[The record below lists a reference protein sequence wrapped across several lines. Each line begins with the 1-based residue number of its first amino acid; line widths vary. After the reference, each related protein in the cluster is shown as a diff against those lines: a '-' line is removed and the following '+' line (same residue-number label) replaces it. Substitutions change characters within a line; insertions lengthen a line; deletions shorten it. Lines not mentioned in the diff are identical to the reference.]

1 MKGLEMALIGYARV
15 STQEQDIEAQVE
27 ALERH
32 GCEKIFFGKQSGNS
46 LDNVKK
52 LDDLLDYIREGDVV
66 CVTKLDRLGRSLK
79 GIMTSIDGI
88 HSKGAALTTL
98 DGVINSADDSPFGKA
113 VLHVIAVFAEL
124 NKSLIIKNTTE
135 GRERAIAQGK
145 HMGRP
150 KTISDSD
157 REKIRK
163 LVQSK
168 QKSQNQLS
176 KAYGVSRTTIKRI
189 VEGS

>member
-1 MKGLEMALIGYARV
+1 V
-15 STQEQDIEAQVE
+15 D
-27 ALERH
+27 ALEGY
-32 GCEKIFFGKQSGNS
+32 GCQKIFYGKQGGNS
-46 LDNVKK
+46 LDNVKR
-52 LDDLLDYIREGDVV
+52 LGTMLDYIREGDVV
-66 CVTKLDRLGRSLK
+66 CITKLDRLGRSLK
-79 GIMTSIDGI
+79 GIMTAIDDI

-113 VLHVIAVFAEL
+113 VLHVIAAFAEL

-150 KTISDSD
+150 KTIPESD

-163 LVQSK
+163 LVKSK

-176 KAYGVSRTTIKRI
+176 KEYGVSRTTIKRI

>member
-1 MKGLEMALIGYARV
+1 MALIGYARV
-15 STQEQDIEAQVE
+15 STHEQDLEGQVD
-27 ALERH
+27 ALEDY
-32 GCEKIFFGKQSGNS
+32 GCQKVFTGKQGGNS

-52 LDDLLDYIREGDVV
+52 LDDMLDYIREGDVV

-79 GIMTSIDGI
+79 GIMTAIDEI
-88 HSKGAALTTL
+88 HAKGAALTTL
-98 DGVINSADDSPFGKA
+98 DGVVNSADDSPFGKA

-124 NKSLIIKNTTE
+124 NKSLIIKNTSE

-157 REKIRK
+157 REKIRNLIK
-163 LVQSK
+163 SK
-168 QKSQNQLS
+168 QKSKNQLS
-176 KAYGVSRTTIKRI
+176 KDYGVSRTTIKRI
-189 VEGS
+189 VEGG

>member
-1 MKGLEMALIGYARV
+1 MTA
-15 STQEQDIEAQVE
+15 IEHV
-27 ALERH
+27 
-32 GCEKIFFGKQSGNS
+32 
-46 LDNVKK
+46 
-52 LDDLLDYIREGDVV
+52 
-66 CVTKLDRLGRSLK
+66 
-79 GIMTSIDGI
+79 
-88 HSKGAALTTL
+88 HSKGAAITTL
-98 DGVINSADDSPFGKA
+98 DGVVNSADDSPFGKA

-150 KTISDSD
+150 KTISDTD

-176 KAYGVSRTTIKRI
+176 KEFGVSRTTIKRI
-189 VEGS
+189 VEGG

>member
-1 MKGLEMALIGYARV
+1 MALIGYARV
-15 STQEQDIEAQVE
+15 STQEQNLEAQID
-27 ALERH
+27 ALERY
-32 GCEKIFFGKQSGNS
+32 GCQKIFSGKQSGS
-46 LDNVKK
+46 SFDNAKK
-52 LDDLLDYIREGDVV
+52 LDELLDYIREGDVV

-79 GIMTSIDGI
+79 GIMTAIDGI
-88 HSKGAALTTL
+88 HSKSAALTTL

-150 KTISDSD
+150 KTIPDTD
-157 REKIRK
+157 RVKIRQ
-163 LVQSK
+163 LIQSK
-168 QKSQNQLS
+168 KKSKNQLS
-176 KAYGVSRTTIKRI
+176 KEYGVSRTTIKRI
-189 VEGS
+189 VEESDDV

>member
-1 MKGLEMALIGYARV
+1 
-15 STQEQDIEAQVE
+15 
-27 ALERH
+27 
-32 GCEKIFFGKQSGNS
+32 
-46 LDNVKK
+46 
-52 LDDLLDYIREGDVV
+52 
-66 CVTKLDRLGRSLK
+66 
-79 GIMTSIDGI
+79 MTAIDGI

-113 VLHVIAVFAEL
+113 VLHVFAEL

-150 KTISDSD
+150 ETISDSD
-157 REKIRK
+157 REKIRR

-168 QKSQNQLS
+168 QKSQYQFS
-176 KAYGVSRTTIKRI
+176 KEYSVRRTTIRRI

>member
-1 MKGLEMALIGYARV
+1 MALIGYARV
-15 STQEQDIEAQVE
+15 STQEQYLESQVD
-27 ALERH
+27 ALKDH
-32 GCEKIFFGKQSGNS
+32 GCQKIFSGKQSGNS

-52 LDDLLDYIREGDVV
+52 LEDLLDYIREGDVV

-79 GIMTSIDGI
+79 GIMTAIDNI

-124 NKSLIIKNTTE
+124 NKSLIIKNTAE
-135 GRERAIAQGK
+135 GRERAIAQGR

-163 LVQSK
+163 LVQTK

-176 KAYGVSRTTIKRI
+176 KDYGVSRTTIKRI
-189 VEGS
+189 VEGG

>member
-1 MKGLEMALIGYARV
+1 MALIGYARV
-15 STQEQDIEAQVE
+15 STQEQDLQAQVD
-27 ALERH
+27 ALERY
-32 GCEKIFFGKQSGNS
+32 GCKKIFAGKQSGNS
-46 LDNVKK
+46 SDNVKK

-79 GIMTSIDGI
+79 GIMTAIDGI
-88 HSKGAALTTL
+88 HAKGAALTTL

-150 KTISDSD
+150 KTIPDSD

-163 LVQSK
+163 LVLSK
-168 QKSQNQLS
+168 QKSKNQLS
-176 KAYGVSRTTIKRI
+176 KEYGVSRTTIRRI
-189 VEGS
+189 VEGG

>member
-1 MKGLEMALIGYARV
+1 MALVGYARV
-15 STQEQDIEAQVE
+15 STQEQDLAPQVD
-27 ALERH
+27 ALEGY
-32 GCEKIFFGKQSGNS
+32 GCQKIFFGKQGGNS

-52 LDDLLDYIREGDVV
+52 LDSVLYFIREGDTV

-79 GIMTSIDGI
+79 GIMTAIDDI
-88 HSKGAALTTL
+88 HSKGTALTTL
-98 DGVINSADDSPFGKA
+98 DGVINSTDDSPFGKA
-113 VLHVIAVFAEL
+113 VLHVIAAFAEL

-135 GRERAIAQGK
+135 GPEWAIALGK

-150 KTISDSD
+150 KTIADTD

-176 KAYGVSRTTIKRI
+176 KEYGVSRTTIRRI
-189 VEGS
+189 VEGG

>member
-1 MKGLEMALIGYARV
+1 MAIIGFARV
-15 STQEQDIEAQVE
+15 STREQELTAQVD
-27 ALERH
+27 ALKNF
-32 GCEKIFFGKQSGNS
+32 GCEKIFCGKQGGNS
-46 LDNVKK
+46 EQNAKK
-52 LDDLLDYIREGDVV
+52 LDELLDYIREGDVV

-79 GIMTSIDGI
+79 GIMTAIDNI
-88 HSKGAALTTL
+88 HSKGAALRTL

-113 VLHVIAVFAEL
+113 VLHVIAAFAEL

-145 HMGRP
+145 NMGRP
-150 KTISDSD
+150 KTIPEAD

-163 LVQSK
+163 SVQSK

-176 KAYGVSRTTIKRI
+176 KEYGVSRTTIRRI
-189 VEGS
+189 VEGG

>member
-1 MKGLEMALIGYARV
+1 VALIGFARV
-15 STQEQDIEAQVE
+15 STQEQELATQLK
-27 ALERH
+27 ALETH
-32 GCEKIFFGKQSGNS
+32 GCEIIFSGKQSGNS
-46 LDNVKK
+46 KDNEEK
-52 LDDLLDYIREGDVV
+52 LAEMINYTREGDTV

-79 GIMTSIDGI
+79 GIMTTIDLI
-88 HSKGAALTTL
+88 HSKGACLRTL

-135 GRERAIAQGK
+135 GRKHAIAQGK

-150 KTISDSD
+150 KIISDKD

-163 LVQSK
+163 LVKTSK
-168 QKSQNQLS
+168 KSQNQLS
-176 KAYGVSRTTIKRI
+176 KDFGVSRTTIKRI
-189 VEGS
+189 VEGG

>member
-1 MKGLEMALIGYARV
+1 MALIGFARV
-15 STQEQDIEAQVE
+15 STQEQDLAAQLD
-27 ALERH
+27 ALEKH
-32 GCEKIFFGKQSGNS
+32 GCKKIFSGKQSGNS
-46 LDNVKK
+46 SDNTKK
-52 LDDLLDYIREGDVV
+52 LAEMLDYIREGDTV

-79 GIMTSIDGI
+79 GIMAAIDDI
-88 HSKGAALTTL
+88 HCKGAALTTL

-124 NKSLIIKNTTE
+124 NKSLIVKNTTE

-150 KTISDSD
+150 KTILDSD
-157 REKIRK
+157 RQKIRK
-163 LVQSK
+163 LVKSN

-176 KAYGVSRTTIKRI
+176 KEYGVSRTTIKRI
-189 VEGS
+189 VEGG

>member
-1 MKGLEMALIGYARV
+1 MALIGYARV
-15 STQEQDIEAQVE
+15 STQEQDLEAQID

-32 GCEKIFFGKQSGNS
+32 GCKKIFLGKQGGNS

-52 LDDLLDYIREGDVV
+52 LEELLDYIREGDVV

-79 GIMTSIDGI
+79 GIMTSIDDI

-124 NKSLIIKNTTE
+124 NKGLIIKNTTE

-150 KTISDSD
+150 KTIPDSD

-168 QKSQNQLS
+168 KKSQNQLS
-176 KAYGVSRTTIKRI
+176 KEYGVSRTTIRRI
-189 VEGS
+189 VEGG